1 MRREDTK
8 FSDLTGFRKSSE
20 LLTHEG
26 DSKLCAVAP
35 SMLLNRERA
44 YSIMDNYGLE
54 ALVATTPANVT
65 YLSGFRAM
73 SHELLGSFIFVV
85 FPHDPRQQST
95 VILPLGEAADL
106 VALKMSWVKDVR
118 PYGTFPVTV
127 PEGKMAAWE
136 SDVAKLFT
144 GKSES
149 DPFVLLGQ
157 VLDEK
162 GLSRRKVGLDEHYF
176 TSQTYSRLVKT
187 LDRFELVPAYDIFRE
202 IRSVKNSEQV
212 EVLKEA
218 IKITEEGI
226 RTVIESTRIG
236 MTGNDL
242 VKIFVKTVT
251 ERGAVPIVPTIAL
264 AKDSYL
270 QYIYIPSNRKL
281 RTGDL
286 LRFDVCCMY
295 KYHYTDIGRNAVLGK
310 ATATQERLYKVVYS
324 GEEEALNLLRPGVKA
339 SDVFQGGVKGARN
352 AGMPNF
358 KRNHCGHGIGL
369 ELYEPPLIMP
379 SNESLIE
386 QGNVINIETP
396 YYEIG
401 TGGFMVEDTVLVTR
415 TGIQFLTKFD
425 RALYEIPT

>member
-1 MRREDTK
+1 MA
-8 FSDLTGFRKSSE
+8 
-20 LLTHEG
+20 HESHLEVC
-26 DSKLCAVAP
+26 DVAP
-35 SMLLNRERA
+35 STFLNRERVH
-44 YSIMDNYGLE
+44 SIMDKYGLE

-65 YLSGFRAM
+65 YLSGFRALG
-73 SHELLGSFIFVV
+73 HELLGSYIFVV
-85 FPHDPRQQST
+85 FPREPRQQST

-106 VALKMSWVKDVR
+106 VALKMSWVKDAR
-118 PYGTFPVTV
+118 PYGTFHVTV
-127 PEGKMAAWE
+127 PEEKMAAWE

-149 DPFVLLGQ
+149 DPFALLRE

-162 GLSRRKVGLDEHYF
+162 GLSRLKVGLDEHYF
-176 TSQTYSRLVKT
+176 TSQAYSRLVKT

-218 IKITEEGI
+218 NKITEEGI
-226 RTVIESTRIG
+226 RAVIENTHIG

-251 ERGAVPIVPTIAL
+251 ERGAMPIATTIAL

-281 RTGDL
+281 RKGDL

-310 ATATQERLYKVVYS
+310 ATATQERLYNVVYS
-324 GEEEALNLLRPGVKA
+324 GEEEALKLLRPGVKA
-339 SDVFQGGVKGARN
+339 SEVYQRGVEGARN

-369 ELYEPPLIMP
+369 ELYETPLIIP

-386 QGNVINIETP
+386 QGNVVNIETP

-415 TGIQFLTKFD
+415 TGIQFLTKLD
-425 RALYEIPT
+425 RALHEIPT